1 MTLVRTNVADR
12 AAQVGRSLRDSAT
25 AFLVP
30 VLPVAVPRRCERR
43 TSLGGALAVFAAPG
57 IILGLWCVI
66 YLAVS

>member
-1 MTLVRTNVADR
+1 MVRTNVANR
-12 AAQVGRSLRDSAT
+12 SAQVGRSLRDSAT

-57 IILGLWCVI
+57 ILMAFFRVI